1 MTELK
6 RVRMVIHQPR
16 LNSVTEWVQ
25 PIEDLIAFGA
35 TVADAAVATRA
46 ENAPLVASDEGC
58 KFCRAKAVCPAL
70 EQKVRDCAGDFE
82 NLVAADAAAQSL
94 GGKAELHVGTDSN
107 DDLAMKMAAVDLI
120 EGWCKAVRA
129 ETERRLL
136 AGDTVTGWKIV
147 QGKRGYRQWTSK
159 EEAEATLKAM
169 RVPHDRMYDYSV
181 VSPTTADKLAKEG
194 VIGPRQ
200 WPKLQALITQ
210 AEGKPSVAPES
221 DERPAL
227 SVDTTAGFADLTT
240 TEI

>member
-16 LNSVTEWVQ
+16 LNSVTEWAQ
-25 PIEDLIAFGA
+25 PIEDLMDFGA
-35 TVADAAVATRA
+35 KVADAAANTRVPDA
-46 ENAPLVASDEGC
+46 ALVPSTDGC
-58 KFCRAKAVCPAL
+58 KFCRAKATCPAIAQASL
-70 EQKVRDCAGDFE
+70 ALFE
-82 NLVAADAAAQSL
+82 NIEPESAPADALAEAMS
-94 GGKAELHVGTDSN
+94 KA
-107 DDLAMKMAAVDLI
+107 DLI
-120 EGWCKAVRA
+120 EGWIKAVRA

-136 AGDTVTGWKIV
+136 AGQPVTGWKIV

-169 RVPHDRMYDYSV
+169 RVPHDRMYDYAV

-221 DERPAL
+221 DKRPAL